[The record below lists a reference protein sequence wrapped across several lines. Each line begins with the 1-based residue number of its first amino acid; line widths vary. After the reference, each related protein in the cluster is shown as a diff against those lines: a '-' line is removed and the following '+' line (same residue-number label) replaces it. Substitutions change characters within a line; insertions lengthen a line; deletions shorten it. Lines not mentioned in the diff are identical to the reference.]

1 MAFESLSEKL
11 QGVFKNLR
19 SKGRLTEDDVKA
31 AMREVKRALLEADV
45 NFKVVKTFIKSVQ
58 ERAVGQDVLN
68 GLNPGQMV
76 IKIVKEEME
85 ALMGSTM
92 TEIQLRPGNE
102 ITIILM
108 AGLQGAGKT
117 TTCAKLAGQ
126 YKKKGK
132 RPLLVAC
139 DVYRPAAIKQLQ
151 VNGEKVGV
159 PVFTMGDKQNPVD
172 IAKASVEHAQK
183 NGNNIVILDTAGRLH
198 IDENMMTELVEIKE
212 NVDVFQSIL
221 VVDAM
226 TGQDAVNVAK
236 EFNEKVGVDGIIITK
251 MDGDTRGGAALSIR
265 SVTGKPILYVG
276 MGEKLEDLQQFYPD
290 RMTSRILG
298 MGDVLSLIE
307 KAEQTINEED
317 ALRMT
322 EKMKKAE
329 FDFND
334 FLDQMDQMKKMGGLS
349 NLLSMIPGVGNKMQ
363 GLDIDDGMMDKT
375 AAIIYSMTKEERA
388 NPKIINASRKR
399 RIAAGAGV
407 PIAEVNRLCKQV
419 QNQKQMMKQ
428 MSGMF
433 GGKGGKRGGFKL
445 PFLGLSYRKIIINF
459 KLQRKIFGGK
469 NKMAVKMRLR
479 RMGQKKA
486 PFYRVVVADARS
498 PRDGRFIEE
507 IGTYDPNQDPSV
519 IKFDEEAAKKW
530 LATGAQPTDTVAKL
544 LKAAGIEK

>member
-334 FLDQMDQMKKMGGLS
+334 FLDQMDQMKKMGGIQS
-349 NLLSMIPGVGNKMQ
+349 ILSMLPGM
-363 GLDIDDGMMDKT
+363 GLPADLNLDDDVFKST
-375 AAIIYSMTKEERA
+375 EAIIYSMTREERG
-388 NPKIINASRKR
+388 NPAIINPSRKR
-399 RIAAGAGV
+399 RIAKGAGV
-407 PIAEVNRLCKQV
+407 DISEVNKLIKQFE
-419 QNQKQMMKQ
+419 QSKKMMKQ
-428 MSGMF
+428 MSGMM
-433 GGKGGKRGGFKL
+433 GGKGKRRRGGMPKL
-445 PFLGLSYRKIIINF
+445 PFGF
-459 KLQRKIFGGK
+459 
-469 NKMAVKMRLR
+469 
-479 RMGQKKA
+479 
-486 PFYRVVVADARS
+486 
-498 PRDGRFIEE
+498 
-507 IGTYDPNQDPSV
+507 
-519 IKFDEEAAKKW
+519 
-530 LATGAQPTDTVAKL
+530 
-544 LKAAGIEK
+544 